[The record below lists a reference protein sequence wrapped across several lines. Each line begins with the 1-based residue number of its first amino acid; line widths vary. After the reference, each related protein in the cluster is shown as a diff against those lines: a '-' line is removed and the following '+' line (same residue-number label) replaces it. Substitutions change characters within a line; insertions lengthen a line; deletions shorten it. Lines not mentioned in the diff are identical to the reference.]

1 MLDLMELLGL
11 DAPWQRYAACSW
23 ADRDR
28 LGPIVGGG
36 PTIAELD
43 ERTDAAQEL
52 CAHCPVRIQCAAAG
66 DRKYEQGVWGGALRY
81 EANGRYVAEALIPG
95 AALSRYDRTVVHRRA
110 PVCGGVR

>member
-11 DAPWQRYAACSW
+11 NAPWQRYAACSL

-28 LGPIVGGG
+28 LGPIVGGE
-36 PTIAELD
+36 PTPAELD

-66 DRKYEQGVWGGALRY
+66 DRKYGQGVWGGALRY
-81 EANGRYVAEALIPG
+81 EVNGRYVAEALIPG
-95 AALSRYDRTVVHRRA
+95 AALSRYDRTVVRGRA
-110 PVCGGVR
+110 PVCGDVR